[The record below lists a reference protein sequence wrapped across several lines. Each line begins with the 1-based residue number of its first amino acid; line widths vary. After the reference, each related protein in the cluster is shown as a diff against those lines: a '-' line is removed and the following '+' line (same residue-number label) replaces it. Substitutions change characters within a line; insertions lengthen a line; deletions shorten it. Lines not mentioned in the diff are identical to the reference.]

1 MLDLQIAFNI
11 AVALIGGLGGWVL
24 NSITTKLK
32 HLESTD
38 AILRDKIQ
46 EIEVLVAGKYVKH
59 EDLDRMTSAIFA
71 KLERIENKID
81 SKQDKP

>member
-1 MLDLQIAFNI
+1 MDLQVAFNI
-11 AVALIGGLGGWVL
+11 AVALIGCLGGWVL
-24 NSITTKLK
+24 KSITNKLEQ
-32 HLESTD
+32 LNTEDT
-38 AILRDKIQ
+38 ILRNKIQ